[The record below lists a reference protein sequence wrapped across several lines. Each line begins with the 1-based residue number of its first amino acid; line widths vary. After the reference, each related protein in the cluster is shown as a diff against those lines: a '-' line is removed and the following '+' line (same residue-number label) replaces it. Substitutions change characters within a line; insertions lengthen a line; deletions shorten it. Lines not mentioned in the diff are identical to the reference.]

1 MKMVSDGINLKTKN
15 KILQMLIHVMFN
27 DYMKQKNL

>member
-1 MKMVSDGINLKTKN
+1 MEFYKEVINPKVLP
-15 KILQMLIHVMFN
+15 MLIDVMFN